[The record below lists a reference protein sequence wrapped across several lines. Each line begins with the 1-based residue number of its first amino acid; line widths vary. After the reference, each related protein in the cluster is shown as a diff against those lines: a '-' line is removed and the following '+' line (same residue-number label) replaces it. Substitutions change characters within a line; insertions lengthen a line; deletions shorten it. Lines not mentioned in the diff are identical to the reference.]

1 MDLPRSTCLVL
12 GMHPLLSAATDT
24 VPRWARIGLAAVAG
38 LMVGSFLNVVVY
50 RVPRGISISTP
61 RSFCPSC
68 RRQLTWWENV
78 PVVAW
83 LALRGRCRSCG
94 TPISPRYP
102 LVEAGTAVAFGAV
115 AAGLGGSL
123 LVVPYCGLAATLGA
137 ILMIDAGELRSPL
150 GLAASGTAVA
160 DAVLVGL
167 TWWRGEW
174 SVLLGAQAGLLVGAS
189 CFAFLRIRDPEC
201 VHASGIGRTA
211 LIPLGC
217 WLGGLGTA
225 PALWGGGTGIAL
237 YVIWAV
243 NTRSTR
249 PGATEQP
256 ERGRLFTLPT
266 ALLNAPL
273 GRRPLLAAAA
283 AAAAVSLLAA
293 R

>member
-1 MDLPRSTCLVL
+1 
-12 GMHPLLSAATDT
+12 MHPLLSVTTDT

-50 RVPRGISISTP
+50 RVPRSISISRP

-94 TPISPRYP
+94 APISPRYP
-102 LVEAGTAVAFGAV
+102 LVEAGTAVGFGAV

-160 DAVLVGL
+160 DVVLVGL
-167 TWWRGEW
+167 TWWQGEW

-201 VHASGIGRTA
+201 AHASGIGRTA

-217 WLGGLGTA
+217 WLGGLGPA
-225 PALWGGGTGIAL
+225 PALWGGGAGIACYL
-237 YVIWAV
+237 AWAV
-243 NTRSTR
+243 STRYPRPDSAGRTWDRRLSELLTTRS
-249 PGATEQP
+249 
-256 ERGRLFTLPT
+256 
-266 ALLNAPL
+266 
-273 GRRPLLAAAA
+273 GRRPLLAAIA